1 MKELT
6 GRVEGPRKERNEALR
21 EQGFE
26 GLQRFGAWDLRLWQ
40 DSPFRVWRSS

>member
-6 GRVEGPRKERNEALR
+6 GRVEGHRKERTEALR

-26 GLQRFGAWDLRLWQ
+26 GLQRFGAWDLRQ